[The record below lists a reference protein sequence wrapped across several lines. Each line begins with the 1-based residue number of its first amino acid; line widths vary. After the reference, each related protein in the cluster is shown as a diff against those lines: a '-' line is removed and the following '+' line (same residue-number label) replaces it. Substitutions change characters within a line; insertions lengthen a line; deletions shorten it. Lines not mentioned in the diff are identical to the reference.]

1 MRELEKSQTFA
12 YCDHCEREI
21 ENPKRKAIEG
31 MYLNIWI
38 LCIFASLGFALIP
51 FLIYRYII
59 SKKTVCPFCQ
69 NQLDFYNSREEIPEP
84 KAQITRILQ
93 TIEQEKKEKDAN
105 KLYCQYCQQEINAQ
119 DEICPNCGVN
129 LKE

>member
-1 MRELEKSQTFA
+1 MREMEKSQIFV
-12 YCDHCEREI
+12 YCDNCEREI

-84 KAQITRILQ
+84 KALIARILQ
-93 TIEQEKKEKDAN
+93 TIEQEKKDVN
-105 KLYCQYCQQEINAQ
+105 KLYCQYCQQEISIQ